1 MQKFND
7 HLPMM
12 KNQRREIQKIRC
24 RPAGQ
29 AGFTLIEGMIASVIL
44 TVGLLALAGMQGVAL
59 SKNMDANELAQA
71 TTLNATLMERIKF
84 NRGRALAYHNIDT
97 ASAATQPP
105 STEPMARGDYTQ
117 WQTLLTNSRMSNA
130 RGLVSVT
137 RLDPNPTLNPTTLN
151 QFLVTVRINWNATGA
166 GGIARSRTVMFAAV
180 LAPE

>member
-71 TTLNATLMERIKF
+71 TTLNAALMERIKF

>member
-1 MQKFND
+1 
-7 HLPMM
+7 
-12 KNQRREIQKIRC
+12 
-24 RPAGQ
+24 
-29 AGFTLIEGMIASVIL
+29 
-44 TVGLLALAGMQGVAL
+44 
-59 SKNMDANELAQA
+59 LAQA
-71 TTLNATLMERIKF
+71 TTLNAALMERIKF